1 MKIRSGFVSNS
12 SSSSFVLVTSVENHE
27 RAMSELNE
35 KEQKFINAMMFPGG
49 VVFGR
54 KVMVGEEISSENWYT
69 LSEVAREIGMEDE
82 DDASWETWEKYQKLL
97 KEKKEEVFSY
107 SMDF

>member
-1 MKIRSGFVSNS
+1 MKIRNGFVSNS
-12 SSSSFVLVTSVENHE
+12 SSSSFVLMTSVENHE

-35 KEQKFINAMMFPGG
+35 KEQKFISAMMFPGG

-54 KVMVGEEISSENWYT
+54 KVMVGEDISSENWYT
-69 LSEVAREIGMEDE
+69 LSEVAGQIGMEDE
-82 DDASWETWEKYQKLL
+82 DYYETWEKYQKLL
-97 KEKKEEVFSY
+97 KEKREEVFSY